1 MKPTR
6 PLAFLS
12 ALVCVWLTDTA
23 LLAGE
28 LTPFEVFQSL
38 KGSWMIRAGDKTLP
52 FQMTYDV
59 ESHATIVA
67 EQFGKE
73 LSVFY
78 VDGSSLL
85 MTHFCSRGNQPRLK
99 LKSGGRAG
107 RYEFEMFDITNLKEA
122 SDAHV
127 EKIIYEILDMQ
138 HVNLEIIWKKGAGEE
153 SEKYVLTKLS

>member
-6 PLAFLS
+6 PRIFLS
-12 ALVCVWLTDTA
+12 GLVSIWLTSTG

-28 LTPFEVFQSL
+28 PTPFEVFQGL
-38 KGSWMIRAGDKTLP
+38 KGSWTIREGDKTLP

-59 ESHATIVA
+59 GSHGTIVT

-78 VDGSSLL
+78 IDGGSFL
-85 MTHFCSRGNQPRLK
+85 MTHFCNRGNQPRLK
-99 LKSGGRAG
+99 LKSGGPAG

-127 EKIIYEILDMQ
+127 QKIIYEVVDSQ
-138 HVNLEIIWKKGAGEE
+138 HMNLEIVWKKSAGEE
-153 SEKYVLTKLS
+153 SEKYVLTKGP